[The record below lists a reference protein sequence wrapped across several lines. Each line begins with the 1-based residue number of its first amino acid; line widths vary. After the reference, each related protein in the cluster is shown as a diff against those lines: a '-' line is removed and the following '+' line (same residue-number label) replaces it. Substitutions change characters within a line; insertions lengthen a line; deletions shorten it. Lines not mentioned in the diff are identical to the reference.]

1 MAVGRIVD
9 HMPMYTIVGFVVGGI
24 VVIVIMVGTAVDYPD
39 LSKKGFSDQSV
50 SDKKWNNFYERPNN
64 HYHFKKITN

>member
-24 VVIVIMVGTAVDYPD
+24 AVIVIMVGTAVDYPD
-39 LSKKGFSDQSV
+39 LRKKGFSGQSV
-50 SDKKWNNFYERPNN
+50 SDINGTIFMNGRTIIIISTNN
-64 HYHFKKITN
+64 